1 MIILFALFIAT
12 IVAIIYYN
20 SIDKMNKDFP
30 DYDGEDFL
38 N

>member
-1 MIILFALFIAT
+1 MILFALFVAT

-20 SIDKMNKDFP
+20 SIGKMND
-30 DYDGEDFL
+30 DSEDFL